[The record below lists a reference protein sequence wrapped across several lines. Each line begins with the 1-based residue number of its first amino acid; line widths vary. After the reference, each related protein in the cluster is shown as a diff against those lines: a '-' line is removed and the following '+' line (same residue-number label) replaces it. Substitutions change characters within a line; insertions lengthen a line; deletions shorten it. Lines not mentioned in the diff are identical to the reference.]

1 MDFISNYH
9 MEKSN
14 FYKTNEI
21 FYSER
26 INLSQNSEED
36 LNRYSGL
43 SM

>member
-14 FYKTNEI
+14 FHKINEI

-26 INLSQNSEED
+26 INLSQNSKD
-36 LNRYSGL
+36 DINGYSRL

>member
-1 MDFISNYH
+1 MDFISDYH
-9 MEKSN
+9 MEKFN
-14 FYKTNEI
+14 FHKINEI
-21 FYSER
+21 FYFER